1 VASTGLE
8 MDIGKQ
14 LQQILPENRIKT
26 RLIDLVSYASDAG
39 FYRLVP
45 KAIVQPVN
53 EEEIIAIF
61 QFSDHHN
68 IPVVFRTGGTSLSG
82 QSITD
87 GILVDL
93 SQYWDKVAIEA
104 DGALVRVQPGI
115 TGAMVNANLKLYQTK
130 IGPDPASINSA
141 MIGGILSNN
150 SSGMCCG
157 VKLNSYHTV
166 RHICFILPDGKRF
179 NTENPTDYD
188 RFLKDCTYLSTTILR
203 IKNAI
208 TADSGMFDKIRRKYQ
223 QKNTVG
229 YSLNA
234 FIDFEHPLDILAH
247 LLIGAEGTL
256 AFIAEAVLE
265 TIPDYKYKSTALL
278 YFPDIYTSCQA
289 LVPLINAGAKA
300 VELMDRASLRA
311 IEDMPNL
318 PAIIKTLPE
327 NAAALLIEFQ
337 ESNYEDMEAKVN
349 GFLAE
354 APSLALLQAPVFTN
368 DPKEQDYY
376 WKVRKGLF
384 PSVGAVRVSGS
395 TVILEDVAFPVAK
408 LGDAILDLHKLF
420 KKYEYNNAIVFGH
433 AKDGN
438 IHFLI
443 TPSFNSTD
451 EVDCYDRFMREMVEV
466 VVNKHEGTLKAE
478 HGTGRNMAPFVETE
492 WGGELYDLMKQLKH
506 AIDPKNLLN
515 PGVIIN
521 EDKDVHIKNIK
532 LLPTVEAEVDKCT
545 ECGYCEHK
553 CPSRNLTTTPRRRIV
568 IRRELKKMQ
577 QSGDKANYD
586 TLLHQYQYDGLDTC
600 AVDGLCATACPVD
613 INTGDL
619 VKRLRRENHSGFA
632 NKVALIVAENFGAM
646 VWIARA
652 ALKAGNIV
660 NKIFGKRAMHRI
672 TGGLKKIFPAMALWS
687 EQIAYPPNLSVL
699 KNNKVPKITSGKI
712 LYFPSCISRMMGS
725 GTNGKKNVMEAF
737 ISVSTKAGIA
747 VEVIKDVSG
756 SCCSQIFSSKGYGDA
771 YAYTANK
778 IIERLWADSNN
789 GETKIVIDVSSCA
802 YSLKNLRPVLN
813 DDNKTKYD
821 KLEIL
826 DSVDYLHDMIMPQLQ
841 LSNKKGNIVVHPVCS
856 LQKMHTQ
863 DKFVH
868 LANHFAEKVTV
879 PLHAG
884 CCGMAGD
891 RGFLFPELTES
902 ATMPEALEVR
912 QHHYEG
918 YYSSTKTCEMAMSQ
932 AVNANYESILYLVDD
947 ATN

>member
-1 VASTGLE
+1 

-14 LQQILPENRIKT
+14 LQEILPAERIKT

-39 FYRLVP
+39 FYRLIP
-45 KAIVQPVN
+45 KAVVQPVN
-53 EEEIIAIF
+53 ETEIIALF
-61 QFSDHHN
+61 KFSDQYH

-93 SQYWDKVAIEA
+93 SQYWDKVNIEA
-104 DGALVRVQPGI
+104 DGTSVRVQPGI
-115 TGAMVNANLKLYQTK
+115 TGAMVNSYLKPFKSK

-166 RHICFILPDGKRF
+166 KYIRFILPDGKLF
-179 NTENPTDYD
+179 TTEKPEDYTG
-188 RFLKDCTYLSTTILR
+188 FTTECVDLCEVILQ
-203 IKNAI
+203 IKKEI
-208 TADSGMFDKIRRKYQ
+208 TSSADMYDKIRRKYQ

-229 YSLNA
+229 YSLNS
-234 FIDFEHPLDILAH
+234 FIDFKHPLDILAH

-265 TIPDYKYKSTALL
+265 TIPDYKYKSTSLL

-289 LVPLINAGAKA
+289 LVPLIDAGAKA
-300 VELMDRASLRA
+300 VELMDRASLYA
-311 IEDMPNL
+311 IEHMPDL
-318 PAIIKTLPE
+318 PEIIKNLPE

-337 ESNYEDMEAKVN
+337 ESTYAELEAKVN
-349 GFLAE
+349 GFLSVV
-354 APSLALLQAPVFTN
+354 PSLALLQAPVFTS

-443 TPSFNSTD
+443 TPSFNDQS
-451 EVDCYDRFMREMVEV
+451 EVERYDHFMQEMVEL

-492 WGGELYDLMKQLKH
+492 WGGDLYLLMKQLKQ
-506 AIDPKNLLN
+506 AIDPKGLLN

-521 EDKDVHIKNIK
+521 DDKEVHIKNIK
-532 LLPTVEAEVDKCT
+532 LLPTVEEEVDKCT

-577 QSGDKANYD
+577 QSGDKQNYE
-586 TLLHQYQYDGLDTC
+586 TLLNQYQYDGLDTC

-619 VKRLRRENHSGFA
+619 VKRLRRENHSGFE
-632 NKVALIVAENFGAM
+632 NKIALIVAKNFKTT
-646 VWIARA
+646 VWLARL
-652 ALKAGNIV
+652 ALKAGSGINS
-660 NKIFGKRAMHRI
+660 IFGKRTMTRF
-672 TGGLKKIFPAMALWS
+672 TSSLKKLFAGIALWS
-687 EQIAYPPNLSVL
+687 EQINYPPNLSVL
-699 KNNKVPKITSGKI
+699 KTTDKPGNNKAKV
-712 LYFPSCISRMMGS
+712 LYFPSCISRMLGS
-725 GTNGKKNVMEAF
+725 GTDGKKNVMETF
-737 ISVSTKAGIA
+737 LSVSAKAGI
-747 VEVIKDVSG
+747 EIEILKNSSG
-756 SCCSQIFSSKGYGDA
+756 SCCSQIFSSKGYKDA
-771 YAYTANK
+771 YAYTANS
-778 IIERLWADSNN
+778 IIETLWIDSEQ
-789 GETKIVIDVSSCA
+789 GATKIVIDVSSCA

-813 DDNKTKYD
+813 EDNKLKYD
-821 KLEIL
+821 QL
-826 DSVDYLHDMIMPQLQ
+826 DIFDSIDYLHDIVMPQL
-841 LSNKKGNIVVHPVCS
+841 NVKAKKGSIVLHPVCS

-863 DKFVH
+863 DKFTN

-902 ATMPEALEVR
+902 ATMPEALEVCE
-912 QHHYEG
+912 HKYDG

-932 AVNANYESILYLVDD
+932 AVNENYESILYLVDEMNQD
-947 ATN
+947 

>member
-1 VASTGLE
+1 
-8 MDIGKQ
+8 MDIGIA
-14 LQQILPENRIKT
+14 LQSILPKNRVKT
-26 RLIDLVSYASDAG
+26 RLIDLVSYAADAG
-39 FYRLVP
+39 FYRLIP
-45 KAIVQPVN
+45 KAVVQPVN
-53 EEEIIAIF
+53 EAEVIAL
-61 QFSDHHN
+61 FSFSKQHN

-93 SQYWDKVAIEA
+93 SQYWDKVTIENN
-104 DGALVRVQPGI
+104 GAAVRVQPGI

-130 IGPDPASINSA
+130 IGPDPASITSA

-166 RHICFILPDGKRF
+166 KYIRFILPDGKLF
-179 NTENPTDYD
+179 TTENPDDYM
-188 RFLKDCTYLSTTILR
+188 RFTTECASLSETINQ
-203 IKNAI
+203 IKNKIAANSAI
-208 TADSGMFDKIRRKYQ
+208 YDKIRKKYQ

-229 YSLNA
+229 YSVNA

-265 TIPDYKYKSTALL
+265 TIPDYKYKSTSLL

-289 LVPLINAGAKA
+289 LVPLIDAGASA
-300 VELMDRASLRA
+300 VELMDRASLRT
-311 IEDMPNL
+311 IENLPHL
-318 PAIIKTLPE
+318 PAIIKDLPE

-337 ESNYEDMEAKVN
+337 ESSYEELEAKVN
-349 GFLAE
+349 QFLSVV
-354 APSLALLQAPVFTN
+354 PSLSLLQAPVFTT

-408 LGDAILDLHKLF
+408 LGDAILDLHRLF
-420 KKYEYNNAIVFGH
+420 KKFEYDNAIVFGH

-443 TPSFNSTD
+443 TPSFNND
-451 EVDCYDRFMREMVEV
+451 GEIERYDRFMRDLVEL
-466 VVNKHEGTLKAE
+466 VVNRHEGTLKAE

-492 WGGELYDLMKQLKH
+492 WGGDLYLLMKELKR
-506 AIDPKNLLN
+506 AVDPNMLLN

-521 EDKDVHIKNIK
+521 DDKDVHIKNIK
-532 LLPTVEAEVDKCT
+532 LLPTVEHEVDKCT

-568 IRRELKKMQ
+568 IRRELKKLQ
-577 QSGDKANYD
+577 QQGDKANYKV
-586 TLLHQYQYDGLDTC
+586 LLNQYQYDGMDTC

-619 VKRLRRENHSGFA
+619 IKRLRRENHSGFA
-632 NKVALIVAENFGAM
+632 NAVALLVAKNFGFT
-646 VWIARA
+646 VWCARFGI
-652 ALKAGNIV
+652 KAGSVI
-660 NKIFGKRAMHRI
+660 NKLFGNRAMI
-672 TGGLKKIFPAMALWS
+672 NLTGGVKKIIPAMPLWS
-687 EQIAYPPNLSVL
+687 EQITYPPDLAVL
-699 KNNKVPKITSGKI
+699 KRGNAVATTHARERII
-712 LYFPSCISRMMGS
+712 YFPSCISRMMGS
-725 GTNGKKNVMEAF
+725 GYGDKKNMMETF
-737 ISVSTKAGIA
+737 LSVSEKAG
-747 VEVIKDVSG
+747 VEVEIPANISG
-756 SCCSQIFSSKGYGDA
+756 SCCSQVFSSKGYADA
-771 YAYTANK
+771 YGYTANRM
-778 IIERLWADSNN
+778 IEKLWADSKQ

-802 YSLKNLRPVLN
+802 YSLKNLRHVLT
-813 DDNKTKYD
+813 DDNKAKYD
-821 KLEIL
+821 RLVIL
-826 DSVDYLHDMIMPQLQ
+826 DSVDYLHDMVMPRMGEKT
-841 LSNKKGNIVVHPVCS
+841 KKGSIVLHPVCS
-856 LQKMHTQ
+856 LQKMHID
-863 DKFVH
+863 DKFIKV
-868 LANHFAEKVTV
+868 AKHFAEKVTV

-902 ATMPEALEVR
+902 ATMPEALEVK
-912 QHHYEG
+912 QHKYDG
-918 YYSSTKTCEMAMSQ
+918 YYSSTKTCEMSMSQ
-932 AVNANYESILYLVDD
+932 AVNENYESILYLIDEL
-947 ATN
+947 A

>member
-1 VASTGLE
+1 
-8 MDIGKQ
+8 MDLGKQ
-14 LQQILPENRIKT
+14 LQQILPETRIKT
-26 RLIDLVSYASDAG
+26 RLIDLVSYAADAG

-45 KAIVQPVN
+45 KAVVKPIN
-53 EEEIIAIF
+53 EEEVIALF
-61 QFSDHHN
+61 RFSSEHN
-68 IPVVFRTGGTSLSG
+68 IPIVFRTGGTSLSG

-93 SQYWDKVAIEA
+93 SQFWDKVVIENE
-104 DGALVRVQPGI
+104 GNLVRVQPGV
-115 TGAMVNANLKLYQTK
+115 TGAMVNSYLSSFKTK

-166 RHICFILPDGKRF
+166 KHIRFILPDGKRF
-179 NTENPTDYD
+179 TTENKDDYD
-188 RFLKDCTYLSTTILR
+188 RFIAECPQLSEVLKQAKNTI
-203 IKNAI
+203 I
-208 TADSGMFDKIRRKYQ
+208 ADSELHDKIRRKYR

-234 FIDFEHPLDILAH
+234 LIDFEHPLDILAH

-256 AFIAEAVLE
+256 AFISEAVLE

-289 LVPLINAGAKA
+289 LIPLIDAGARA
-300 VELMDRASLRA
+300 VELMDRASLHA

-318 PAIIKTLPE
+318 PPIIKQLPE

-337 ESNYEDMEAKVN
+337 EGTYTELEAKVN
-349 GFLAE
+349 AFLSVVS
-354 APSLALLQAPVFTN
+354 SLSLLQAPIFTN
-368 DPKEQDYY
+368 NPVEQEYY

-384 PSVGAVRVSGS
+384 PSVGAVRKSGS
-395 TVILEDVAFPVAK
+395 TVILEDVAFPVEK
-408 LGDAILDLHKLF
+408 LGDAILDLHSLF
-420 KKYEYNNAIVFGH
+420 KKYEYDNAIVFGH

-443 TPSFNSTD
+443 TPSFNDASEID
-451 EVDCYDRFMREMVEV
+451 RYDRFMRDMVDV
-466 VVNKHEGTLKAE
+466 VVNKHDGTLKAE

-492 WGGELYDLMKQLKH
+492 WGGELYDLMKQIKQTV
-506 AIDPKNLLN
+506 DPKSLLN

-521 EDKDVHIKNIK
+521 ADKDIHIKNIK
-532 LLPTVEAEVDKCT
+532 LLPTVEHEVDKCT

-568 IRRELKKMQ
+568 IRRELKKMEQ
-577 QSGDKANYD
+577 KGDKTNYKI
-586 TLLHQYQYDGLDTC
+586 LLDQYQYDGLDTC

-619 VKRLRRENHSGFA
+619 VKRLRRENHSSFA
-632 NKVALIVAENFGAM
+632 NRIALLVARKFGFT
-646 VWIARA
+646 VWIARFG
-652 ALKAGNIV
+652 LKAGNVV
-660 NKIFGKRAMHRI
+660 NKLFGKASM
-672 TGGLKKIFPAMALWS
+672 TKLTAGLKKIVPATPLWS
-687 EQIAYPPNLSVL
+687 EQIAYPPDLSIL
-699 KNNKVPKITSGKI
+699 KTNARTNSIEKV

-725 GTNGKKNVMEAF
+725 GEGDKKNVMEAF
-737 ISVSTKAGIA
+737 LSVSKKAGIN
-747 VEVIKDVSG
+747 VEVLKNNSG
-756 SCCSQIFSSKGYGDA
+756 SCCSQIFSSKGYKDA
-771 YAYTANK
+771 YAFKANE
-778 IIERLWADSNN
+778 IIEKLWLDSNQ
-789 GETKIVIDVSSCA
+789 GGTKIVIDVSSCA
-802 YSLKNLRPVLN
+802 YSLKNLRPVLSA
-813 DDNKTKYD
+813 DNQLKYD
-821 KLEIL
+821 KLAIY
-826 DSVDYLHDMIMPQLQ
+826 DSVDYLHDMVMPL
-841 LSNKKGNIVVHPVCS
+841 LNTTTKKGNIVVHPVCS

-863 DKFVH
+863 DKFVNI
-868 LANHFAEKVTV
+868 ARQFAENVTV

-902 ATMPEALEVR
+902 ATMPEALEVN
-912 QHHYEG
+912 QHQYEG

-932 AVNANYESILYLVDD
+932 AVNENYESILYLVDE
-947 ATN
+947 ATV